1 MLRCWENN
9 DSQIGTDVANDVAED
24 TGDVDVLLY
33 REVQNILEVT
43 NYLYLCSAH
52 LQLEGVSGLGL
63 SWYRSEP
70 CVFYITSLRRFF
82 IFFFIPFSAYG
93 RFKGNDIF
101 LSRLHSLHS
110 LHFGVRELVEECEEY
125 CPYLIKKGEIVWF
138 LWNNL
143 RRNSRGFL
151 CKWKS
156 ANWHSSQSYWNQ
168 LLFSWGIRWLM
179 AKGFVNMCT

>member
-9 DSQIGTDVANDVAED
+9 DSQIGIDVANDVAED
-24 TGDVDVLLY
+24 TGDVDALLY

-82 IFFFIPFSAYG
+82 
-93 RFKGNDIF
+93 
-101 LSRLHSLHS
+101 RL
-110 LHFGVRELVEECEEY
+110 R
-125 CPYLIKKGEIVWF
+125 
-138 LWNNL
+138 
-143 RRNSRGFL
+143 
-151 CKWKS
+151 CKS
-156 ANWHSSQSYWNQ
+156 
-168 LLFSWGIRWLM
+168 
-179 AKGFVNMCT
+179 MCFDK